1 MPSGRSPTACWRTA
15 SSPNARTCRSCSCGR
30 RGGSRDQT
38 MVGRLLRKEAL
49 GTYDPSSL
57 TDPGRKPGDHRT
69 QRGHRPVTKTERWL
83 NLLAFL
89 LDRRYPVPRE
99 EILSQVD
106 DYKGDWLKGD
116 DRTRE
121 SVRRKF
127 ERDKKELKALG
138 IVIEPLKDRVMADH
152 AGQEVEAYLLK
163 PREFYLPYV
172 EVRTAKG
179 TRVPPHPYF
188 LNTVTLDAGD
198 LPILRRAA
206 ERVAGLRDTPL
217 RAPAQSAL
225 RKLSFD
231 LPELGVGEEE
241 RAFPQ
246 RTAPEASA
254 HFAVLRRGVEERRAV
269 RCRYYAI
276 GRD

>member
-1 MPSGRSPTACWRTA
+1 M
-15 SSPNARTCRSCSCGR
+15 
-30 RGGSRDQT
+30 
-38 MVGRLLRKEAL
+38 
-49 GTYDPSSL
+49 
-57 TDPGRKPGDHRT
+57 
-69 QRGHRPVTKTERWL
+69 TKTERWL

-89 LDRRYPVPRE
+89 LDRRYPVPRD

-116 DRTRE
+116 DRSRE

-163 PREFYLPYV
+163 AREFYLPYV

-179 TRVPPHPYF
+179 SRVPPHPYF

-198 LPILRRAA
+198 IPILRRAA
-206 ERVAGLRDTPL
+206 ERVAALHDTPL
-217 RAPAQSAL
+217 GAAAHCMGPGAGALDHVIEVRSDEREGKAWWGARA
-225 RKLSFD
+225 
-231 LPELGVGEEE
+231 LPV
-241 RAFPQ
+241 A
-246 RTAPEASA
+246 AP
-254 HFAVLRRGVEERRAV
+254 
-269 RCRYYAI
+269 
-276 GRD
+276 